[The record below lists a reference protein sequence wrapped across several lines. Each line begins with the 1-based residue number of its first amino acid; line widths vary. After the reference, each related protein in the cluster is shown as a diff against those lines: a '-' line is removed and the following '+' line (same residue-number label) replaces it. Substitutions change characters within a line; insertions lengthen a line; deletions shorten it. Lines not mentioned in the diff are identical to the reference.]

1 MVWDETKRAELTRL
15 YDKPAGED
23 MHEPRFRRI
32 ADMIFSSGGRR
43 QAPYAG
49 LPTLLDAPFHLVNP
63 ENPDFADLQIALFGV
78 PMDLGVTNRNGSRF
92 GPRALRAIE
101 RIGPYNDALEI
112 APIHEMK
119 VADIGDVPFASR
131 FDLAQ
136 SHQDIEAFCQLVV
149 DAGVKPVAVGGDHS
163 ISHPLLKAVAG
174 DGPVGMIHIDAHCD
188 TGGTYEGE
196 KFHHGGPFRNAVLEG
211 VLDPERTIQI
221 GIRGAAEYI
230 WEFSTAAGMKV
241 IHAADINRIGI
252 PEIISQARQ
261 VIGDGPTYFSFDI
274 DSLDPAYAPGTG
286 TPEVGGLTNR
296 EALELI
302 RGMKGMNIVG
312 ADVVE
317 VAPQYDPTTNTAQNG
332 AQMLFEIL
340 SLFRFSPGWP
350 EEATP

>member
-1 MVWDETKRAELTRL
+1 MVWDEKKREHLKSL

-23 MHEPRFRRI
+23 MHNPLFKRI
-32 ADMIFSSGGRR
+32 ADMIFSAGGKR

-49 LPTLLDAPFHLVNP
+49 LPTFLDAPFHQLDP
-63 ENPDFADLQIALFGV
+63 TSADFADLQIALFGV

-101 RIGPYNDALEI
+101 RVGPYNDALEV
-112 APIHEMK
+112 APIHEMR
-119 VADIGDVPFASR
+119 VADVGDVPFASR

-136 SHQDIEAFCQLVV
+136 SHKDIEAFCKLVV
-149 DAGVKPVAVGGDHS
+149 AAGVRPVAIGGDHS
-163 ISHPLLKAVAG
+163 ISHPLLKAVAA
-174 DGPVGMIHIDAHCD
+174 DGPVGMVHIDAHCD

-230 WEFSTAAGMKV
+230 WEFSETSGMKV
-241 IHAADINRIGI
+241 IHAAEINRMGI
-252 PEIISQARQ
+252 DAIIAEARN
-261 VIGDGPTYFSFDI
+261 VIGDGPAYFSFDV

-286 TPEVGGLTNR
+286 TPEVGGLTTR

-317 VAPQYDPTTNTAQNG
+317 VAPQYDPTTNTAQNA
-332 AQMLFEIL
+332 AQMLFEIV
-340 SLFRFSPGWP
+340 SLFRFAPGWP
-350 EEATP
+350 DVKA